1 MMFKSSKQKDI
12 FVAVYALVWIVANC
26 ICDAVFGTYL
36 WSNLILLAILTV
48 VVAIDYNERHR

>member
-26 ICDAVFGTYL
+26 ICYAVFGTYL

>member
-12 FVAVYALVWIVANC
+12 FVAVYVLVWIAANC

-36 WSNLILLAILTV
+36 WSNLILLAILTA
-48 VVAIDYNERHR
+48 VVAIDYHERHR